1 MSGRIGAA
9 TCDHRPRAAIRS
21 PLPVAGSSETLA
33 SAGYSATTA
42 TSGLLLDEIF
52 EPHTFAEAAAA
63 VLRRARRPMTA
74 NQITKAALAGGLIKT
89 AGRTPYKTME
99 ARLYASAN
107 ARLLGIERVFEPGI
121 QRARRGSVRWRLRR

>member
-1 MSGRIGAA
+1 MAGRIGAA

-52 EPHTFAEAAAA
+52 EPHTSVTTTTPGQDAS
-63 VLRRARRPMTA
+63 
-74 NQITKAALAGGLIKT
+74 ITFSIGTVTSGMRIALNGNPVGSNTNGMNLIDPNGT
-89 AGRTPYKTME
+89 QLWG
-99 ARLYASAN
+99 
-107 ARLLGIERVFEPGI
+107 
-121 QRARRGSVRWRLRR
+121 